1 MKLDDFITVR
11 TGDEIPQDLP
21 KAIAAYVRDEYQTY
35 SQAREQ
41 KEATWLECWAAYL
54 GSPESTD
61 YIRGQMIR
69 SVGNTETNWR
79 HKINVGKA
87 YENVETINAYLQS
100 AFFPNRD
107 WMDVVPQINGYADI
121 AKLVKKYLV
130 GKLESCTFKSHWDMF
145 IRQML
150 VCGNSVLALPW
161 RIETRKW
168 KKKVKRRHAA
178 LGTTGEAE
186 KVEFAV
192 VEEQRIVKNAPEFE
206 TLDMF
211 DCYLD
216 PFATDPNEAALIR
229 RVLRSRAEL
238 IADLRAGVYVNGDVT
253 ALDVVKCKQYERASG
268 SKSLS
273 ESRKDSLQHFQGIK
287 VEPYQMTDQVELL
300 EYWGDVHLDGI
311 TFRDVVV
318 TVLGGKLLRF
328 ETNPYWCGK
337 PFVVGTCIPV
347 VRSPYAM
354 GTIEPSLGL
363 LHELNI
369 ITNQRLDNLEVSS
382 DSMFTLRADDIL
394 QPEDVYTKPG
404 KVFVVSDHNALQP
417 VSMPQNFTITYEESG
432 VLENRIDK
440 NTGTGAFIGVGQ
452 GRSGERVTAQEIQA
466 VRDAGGNRLSGIHKH
481 IEQTA
486 LLPCLEKVMRLIQE
500 FTTEDEVVRVS
511 GKVPGS
517 YEYYKVGPPELCN
530 EYHLAP
536 VGADHVADK
545 EDALNKR
552 MAFLDIVGRFP
563 DQFATHINFYE
574 LLTQVAR
581 YFGFDDYETFIQE
594 NYNQQQQQPEELPVD
609 PEQMQA
615 MLEDVGSTQQP
626 TLPDGTPMEEI
637 PTDPMEKAAY
647 EMGGFAGVDAL
658 RGQMAA
664 DGGQSLFNQ
673 LAQMQPSVAAL
684 PPEELSTEELA

>member
-1 MKLDDFITVR
+1 VKLDNFVTVR
-11 TGDEIPQDLP
+11 TGEEVPQDLP
-21 KAIAAYVRDEYQTY
+21 RAITTYVREEYQTY
-35 SQAREQ
+35 SQAREA
-41 KEATWLECWAAYL
+41 KEAVWLECWASYL
-54 GSPESTD
+54 GTPESTD

-87 YENVETINAYLQS
+87 YENIETINAYLQS

-107 WMDVVPQINGYADI
+107 WMDVVPQMPGYADT
-121 AKLVKKYLV
+121 AKMVKKYLV
-130 GKLESCTFKSHWDMF
+130 GKLETCKFKTHWDMF
-145 IRQML
+145 IRQLL
-150 VCGNSVLALPW
+150 VCGTSVLALPW
-161 RIETRKW
+161 RLETRKW
-168 KKKVKRRHAA
+168 KKRIKRKHVA

-186 KVEFAV
+186 KVQFQE
-192 VEEQRIVKNAPEFE
+192 VEEERIIKNAPEFE
-206 TLDMF
+206 TLDLF

-216 PFATDPNEAALIR
+216 PFATDPHEAGFIR

-238 IADLRAGVYVNGDVT
+238 IADLRAKVYHNGNAT
-253 ALDVVKCKQYERASG
+253 ALDVVKCKQYDKSVKTAS
-268 SKSLS
+268 
-273 ESRKDSLQHFQGIK
+273 ETRKDSLQHFQGIK
-287 VEPYQMTDQVELL
+287 VQPYQMTDQVELL

-318 TVLGGKLLRF
+318 TVMGDKLLRF

-337 PFVVGTCIPV
+337 PFVIGTCIPV
-347 VRSPYAM
+347 VRSPYAL
-354 GTIEPSLGL
+354 GAIEPSLGL

-404 KVFVVSDHNALQP
+404 KVFVVSDHNSLQP
-417 VSMPQNFTITYEESG
+417 LSMPQNFTITYEESG
-432 VLENRIDK
+432 VLESRIDK

-452 GRSGERVTAQEIQA
+452 GRGGERVTAQEIQA

-486 LLPCLEKVMRLIQE
+486 LLPCLDKVMRLVQE
-500 FTTEDEVVRVS
+500 FTTQDEVVRVS

-517 YEYYKVGPPELCN
+517 FEYYQIGPEELCN
-530 EYHLAP
+530 EYYLAP

-545 EDALNKR
+545 EEALNKR
-552 MAFLDIVGRFP
+552 MAFLDIIGRFP
-563 DQFATHINFYE
+563 DQFATHVNFYE

-594 NYNQQQQQPEELPVD
+594 NYNQQQQQPEEMPVD
-609 PEQMQA
+609 PAQMQA
-615 MLEDVGSTQQP
+615 MLEGVGNAP
-626 TLPDGTPMEEI
+626 TLPDGSPMEEV

-647 EMGGFAGVDAL
+647 DMGGFAGVDAM
-658 RGQMAA
+658 RGQMSA
-664 DGGQSLFNQ
+664 DGGQSLFSQ
-673 LAQMQPSVAAL
+673 LAQLQPSVAAL
-684 PPEELSTEELA
+684 PPTEPETEMELA